1 MGELEPGKARMT
13 HPDPGVED
21 AIVASSQVPH
31 LEHAGWRYMEGD
43 REDWPDELRETGR
56 EGMVYIRNRTTGGT
70 AFVPEL
76 VGHLRERGW
85 EAVEPAEEATTGA
98 FIEEASLADLTV
110 PELRDLAKE
119 RGISPI
125 PTTKAE
131 LIEALEQQDHHDGDQ
146 AGEPAPSE
154 EDKS

>member
-56 EGMVYIRNRTTGGT
+56 EGMVYIRNRITGGT

-85 EAVEPAEEATTGA
+85 EAVDLQADQAAELETKKVT
-98 FIEEASLADLTV
+98 
-110 PELRDLAKE
+110 ELRDLAKE

>member
-1 MGELEPGKARMT
+1 MAALEPGKARMT
-13 HPDPGVED
+13 YPDPDVED
-21 AIVASSQVPH
+21 AVVDAMQVGH
-31 LEHAGWRYMEGD
+31 FEHAGWRHAEGD
-43 REDWPDELRETGR
+43 REDWPAELQGAGR
-56 EGMVYIRNRTTGGT
+56 EGMVYIRNRDTGGT

-85 EAVEPAEEATTGA
+85 EEVDPDAEQA
-98 FIEEASLADLTV
+98 ADLEAKKV
-110 PELRDLAKE
+110 AELKALAKE

-131 LIEALEQQDHHDGDQ
+131 LLEALQETQDE

-154 EDKS
+154 EDEG